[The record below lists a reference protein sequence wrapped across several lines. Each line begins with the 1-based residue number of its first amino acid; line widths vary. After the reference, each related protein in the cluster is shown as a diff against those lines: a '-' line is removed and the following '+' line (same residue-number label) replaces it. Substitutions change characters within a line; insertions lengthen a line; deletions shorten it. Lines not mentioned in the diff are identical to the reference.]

1 MAALNFVD
9 LAAAVSPDAPCG
21 ADLEDDPDFM
31 NVVARLE
38 VALPTSFFRRDD
50 EGRQI
55 PFDRASLDFPS
66 AFADLGKL
74 LAQTRDLRLF
84 VLTAKFALLNRDIGS
99 FASSLNLIADNLGEH
114 WDEFH
119 PRPQGSDLIMR
130 EVALQTLDDNAT
142 VVLPLQ
148 HAPLFTSRRVGPLAF
163 RSQLV
168 ASGETRLVEGEQHPD
183 TSTIQAALNEADIAE
198 LTTAFETAR
207 TIGEA
212 LARISAVWADKSG
225 ASLSFPRLSA
235 LTGQIL
241 GFLDTAVAR
250 RVPGHAVQAVPAET
264 GDGPTPSMAVAAAGA
279 CTSIIQVKDALST
292 CLDYFRRTE
301 PSSPAVL
308 LIGQAQ
314 HLIGKSLIEVIQ
326 IMFPEH
332 VDKAMIAVGQDFRFQ
347 LPLERLASFEPEVS
361 DDDTDSGDDGDD
373 ASADDETPAQVSV
386 FATPVAS
393 RGEAVSRMAAVA
405 RFYRQAE
412 PSHPT
417 PLLMDKACALA
428 QHDFMSLLG
437 DILPGVAMAPDDGS

>member
-9 LAAAVSPDAPCG
+9 LAAAVSPEAPCG
-21 ADLEDDPDFM
+21 TDLDDDPDFM
-31 NVVARLE
+31 NVVARLD

-55 PFDRASLDFPS
+55 PFDRASLDFAS

-74 LAQTRDLRLF
+74 LGKTRDLRLF
-84 VLTAKFALLNRDIGS
+84 VLVAKFALLNRDIAS
-99 FASSLNLIADNLGEH
+99 FASSLKLIADNLTEH

-119 PRPQGSDLIMR
+119 PRPQAGDLIAR
-130 EVALQTLDDNAT
+130 EVALQSLDDNAT

-148 HAPLFTSRRVGPLAF
+148 HTPLVTSRRLGPLAF

-168 ASGETRLVEGEQHPD
+168 AAGEVRLVEGELHPD
-183 TSTIQAALNEADIAE
+183 AGAIQAALGEVDIAD
-198 LTTAFETAR
+198 LTGALDSVR
-207 TIGEA
+207 MVSDA
-212 LARISAVWADKSG
+212 LARVSAVWLEKAG
-225 ASLSFPRLSA
+225 ESLSFSRLSI

-241 GFLDTAVAR
+241 GFLDAAVAR
-250 RVPGHAVQAVPAET
+250 RVPGHATQVAPDDTA
-264 GDGPTPSMAVAAAGA
+264 DGPALSVAVVASGA

-308 LIGQAQ
+308 LIAQAQ

-332 VDKAMIAVGQDFRFQ
+332 VDKAMIAVGQALRFQ
-347 LPLERLASFEPEVS
+347 LPLERLASFEPEGSKSGGDEDIETSDEDVS
-361 DDDTDSGDDGDD
+361 VQ
-373 ASADDETPAQVSV
+373 ASA
-386 FATPVAS
+386 FAAPVAS
-393 RGEAVSRMAAVA
+393 RREAVSRMAAVA

-417 PLLMDKACALA
+417 PLLMDKACALS

-437 DILPGVAMAPDDGS
+437 DILPGVAVSPDDGS